1 MGNANTEHSKKLR
14 AEAAKKSMQKRMQ
27 DPNFKQIRIAGD
39 RLVIERFIAELERT
53 GKTTRI
59 EQLSALLD
67 NLTASAR

>member
-14 AEAAKKSMQKRMQ
+14 AESARKSMQKRMQ
-27 DPNFKQIRIAGD
+27 DPNFKQIRLAGD
-39 RLVIERFIAELERT
+39 RLVIERFISELEKT

-67 NLTASAR
+67 NLT

>member
-14 AEAAKKSMQKRMQ
+14 AETAKKSMQKRMQ
-27 DPNFKQIRIAGD
+27 DPNFKQIRLAGD

-53 GKTTRI
+53 GKTTRM

-67 NLTASAR
+67 NLMPSTK

>member
-14 AEAAKKSMQKRMQ
+14 AETAKKSMQKRIQ

-39 RLVIERFIAELERT
+39 RAVIERFIAELEKT
-53 GKTTRI
+53 GKDTRI

-67 NLTASAR
+67 SLTSNA